1 MQMRKLLIALLLS
14 TLAASTLAQESSWS
28 SIQKEVWDREE
39 TYWKLVAARDAA
51 GYLTLWD
58 DAFFGWPSFD
68 KSPVGKQAFR
78 EKPFGLTTSAVA
90 SYRFE
95 QKAVHLYGETA
106 ITLLQVHVIYAPGEQ
121 PAERVMRLTHSWQKH
136 DGQWR
141 IVGGLSCIVK
151 PDGLC

>member
-1 MQMRKLLIALLLS
+1 MRKLLIAVLL
-14 TLAASTLAQESSWS
+14 TAVAGGTLAQEPAWS
-28 SIQKEVWDREE
+28 PAQKEVWDHEE
-39 TYWKLVAARDAA
+39 TYWKLVAAHDAA
-51 GYLTLWD
+51 GYLELWD

-106 ITLLQVHVIYAPGEQ
+106 ITLLQVHLTYAVGAQ
-121 PAERVMRLTHSWQKH
+121 PAERVVRLTHTWQKH

-141 IVGGLSCIVK
+141 IVGGMSCIVK